1 MDIQLV
7 RTFQE
12 VSRTGSFHLAS
23 ERLFVTQ
30 SAVSLRIKRLEAEL
44 GQPLFA
50 RSKAGAVLTPA
61 GERFARYAASM
72 LRVWEGARHQVAVPD
87 GFEDTLIIGAE
98 HSLWPG
104 LGLRWLRILERLLPR
119 TAFRTEMGSA
129 ERINGLLADGL
140 CDVAL
145 VYSPQMRPGL
155 AVEAVAEDQLV
166 LVSAEPDFA
175 GVTDPGYAFVDWG
188 PDFLNVHKTQFP
200 DLALP
205 RLSLGLGLTALDF
218 VMEGRR
224 GGYFPARAVE
234 TLVEEGALHV
244 CDAPALPYPAF
255 AVSRATDEAPG
266 TAEALRL
273 LRLVAGKVEAE
284 QAELVDEAGLDVVD
298 DLAVELG
305 LPDKD

>member
-12 VSRTGSFHLAS
+12 VSRTGSFYLAS

-30 SAVSLRIKRLEAEL
+30 SAVSLRIKRLETEL
-44 GQPLFA
+44 GQPLFV

-72 LRVWEGARHQVAVPD
+72 LRVWEGARHQVAVPE
-87 GFEDTLIIGAE
+87 GFDDTLIVGAE

-104 LGLRWLRILERLLPR
+104 LGLRWLRLLERVLPR
-119 TAFRTEMGSA
+119 TAFRAEMGAA
-129 ERINGLLADGL
+129 ERVNGLLADGL

-155 AVEAVAEDQLV
+155 AVEAMVEDQLV
-166 LVSAEPDFA
+166 LVSPDPDFA
-175 GVTDPGYAFVDWG
+175 GVKDPDYVFVDWG
-188 PDFLNVHKTQFP
+188 PEFLNVHKTQFP

-205 RLSLGLGLTALDF
+205 RMSLGLGLGALPF

-224 GGYFPARAVE
+224 GGYFPARALE
-234 TLVEEGALHV
+234 RELAEGALHV
-244 CDAPALPYPAF
+244 CDAPALPFPAF
-255 AVSRATDEAPG
+255 AVSRVDDEAP
-266 TAEALRL
+266 AAPEALRL

-284 QAELVDEAGLDVVD
+284 QAELVDEAGLETVD
-298 DLAVELG
+298 DLKAELG
-305 LPDKD
+305 AAGQD

>member
-12 VSRTGSFHLAS
+12 VSRTGSFQLAA

-44 GQPLFA
+44 GQPLFV
-50 RSKAGAVLTPA
+50 RSKAGAILTPP
-61 GERFARYAASM
+61 GERFARFAASM

-87 GFEDTLIIGAE
+87 GFEDTLIVGAE

-104 LGLRWLRILERLLPR
+104 LGLRWLKLLERMLPR
-119 TAFRTEMGSA
+119 TAFRTEMGST

-166 LVSAEPDFA
+166 LVSSAPDFA
-175 GVTDPGYAFVDWG
+175 GVTDPGYVFVDWG
-188 PDFLNVHKTQFP
+188 PEFLNVHKTQFP
-200 DLALP
+200 DLPLP
-205 RLSLGLGLTALDF
+205 RLSLGLGLGALDL
-218 VMEGRR
+218 VIEGRR

-234 TLVEEGALHV
+234 NAVAEGALFV
-244 CDAPALPYPAF
+244 CDAPALPFPAF
-255 AVSRATDEAPG
+255 AVSRAVDAAPG
-266 TAEALRL
+266 TPEALRI

-284 QAELVDEAGLDVVD
+284 QAELVDEAGLETVD
-298 DLAVELG
+298 DLVTELG
-305 LPDKD
+305 LPDDA

>member
-12 VSRTGSFHLAS
+12 VSRTGSFQLAS

-30 SAVSLRIKRLEAEL
+30 SAVSLRIKRLEGEL

-61 GERFARYAASM
+61 GERFARFAAAM

-87 GFEDTLIIGAE
+87 GFDDTLIIGAE

-104 LGLRWLRILERLLPR
+104 LGLRWLKLLERMLPR

-129 ERINGLLADGL
+129 ERIGGLLADGL

-145 VYSPQMRPGL
+145 VYSPQVRPGL
-155 AVEAVAEDQLV
+155 SVEAVSEDQLV
-166 LVSAEPDFA
+166 LVATDPLFA
-175 GVTDPGYAFVDWG
+175 GVADPGYVFVDWG
-188 PDFLNVHKTQFP
+188 PEFLTVHKTQFP

-205 RLSLGLGLTALDF
+205 RLSLGLGLGALDF
-218 VMEGRR
+218 VLDGRR

-234 TLVEEGALHV
+234 AEVAAGRLHL
-244 CDAPALPYPAF
+244 CDAPALPFPAF
-255 AVSRATDEAPG
+255 AVSRATQEAPA

-284 QAELVDEAGLDVVD
+284 QAGLVDEAGLDTVD
-298 DLAVELG
+298 DLTAELG
-305 LPDKD
+305 LAG

>member
-30 SAVSLRIKRLEAEL
+30 SAVSLRVKRLEAEL
-44 GQPLFA
+44 GRPLFV

-61 GERFARYAASM
+61 GERFARFAASM

-87 GFEDTLIIGAE
+87 GFEDTLIVGAE

-104 LGLRWLRILERLLPR
+104 LGLRWLKILERMLPR

-129 ERINGLLADGL
+129 ERIGGLLADGL

-145 VYSPQMRPGL
+145 VYAPQMRPGL
-155 AVEAVAEDQLV
+155 AVELVAEDQLV
-166 LVSAEPDFA
+166 LVATEPDFA
-175 GVTDPGYAFVDWG
+175 GVEDPGYVFVDWG
-188 PDFLNVHKTQFP
+188 AEFLSVHKTQFP
-200 DLALP
+200 DLPLP
-205 RLSLGLGLTALDF
+205 RMSLGLGLGALDF
-218 VMEGRR
+218 VMDGRR

-234 TLVEEGALHV
+234 AEVADGRLHL
-244 CDAPALPYPAF
+244 CDAPALPFPAF
-255 AVSRATDEAPG
+255 AVSRATDEAAG
-266 TAEALRL
+266 AVEALRL

-298 DLAVELG
+298 DLTAELG
-305 LPDKD
+305 LPEEA